1 MRGIT
6 AKKMIGSQNQGEN
19 FPRPGSLNIRT
30 RKEYTEWIEISSNT
44 IAERF
49 TSPT

>member
-1 MRGIT
+1 
-6 AKKMIGSQNQGEN
+6 MIRSQNRGDD
-19 FPRPGSLNIRT
+19 FPCPGSLNIRT